1 MAVTTPYLNFD
12 GKCREAMQFYNDCLG
27 GELTIMTFGDVDPTT
42 AADAKDR
49 VMHARILQGGAAL
62 LMASDTMPGMP
73 YHQGNSVHI
82 SVDCASDNEVD
93 VLFKSLS
100 AGGRTMM
107 EPQDTFWN
115 AHFAMFSDKFGFNW
129 MLNHDRPPAA

>member
-12 GKCREAMQFYNDCLG
+12 GKCREAMQFYKDCLG

-49 VMHARILQGGAAL
+49 VMH
-62 LMASDTMPGMP
+62 
-73 YHQGNSVHI
+73 
-82 SVDCASDNEVD
+82 
-93 VLFKSLS
+93 
-100 AGGRTMM
+100 GRTMM

-129 MLNHDRPPAA
+129 MLNHDKAPAA